1 MNKDYLIMSYF
12 EEKNLL
18 QNCTIHI
25 HSFIPIHN
33 LLTNNGYINVQ
44 IALTDTQTNYTG
56 SAITVCLHCVG
67 YHDNT

>member
-1 MNKDYLIMSYF
+1 MNKDYLVMSYF

-25 HSFIPIHN
+25 HSFIQIHN

-44 IALTDTQTNYTG
+44 IALTDTQTTQG
-56 SAITVCLHCVG
+56 PLSQFVCIV
-67 YHDNT
+67 

>member
-1 MNKDYLIMSYF
+1 MNKDYLVMSYF

-44 IALTDTQTNYTG
+44 IALTDTQTYYTG
-56 SAITVCLHCVG
+56 SVITVCLHCVG

>member
-1 MNKDYLIMSYF
+1 MSYF

-44 IALTDTQTNYTG
+44 IALTDTQTYYTG
-56 SAITVCLHCVG
+56 SVITVCLHCVG

>member
-1 MNKDYLIMSYF
+1 MNKDYLVMSYF
-12 EEKNLL
+12 EEKKFTTKL
-18 QNCTIHI
+18 H
-25 HSFIPIHN
+25 HSYSFIHN

-44 IALTDTQTNYTG
+44 IALTDTQINYTG

>member
-1 MNKDYLIMSYF
+1 MSYF

-25 HSFIPIHN
+25 HSFIPNHN

-44 IALTDTQTNYTG
+44 IALTDTQTYYTG
-56 SAITVCLHCVG
+56 SVITVCLHCVG

>member
-1 MNKDYLIMSYF
+1 MNKDYLVMSYF

-25 HSFIPIHN
+25 HSFIQIHN
-33 LLTNNGYINVQ
+33 LLTNDGYINVQ
-44 IALTDTQTNYTG
+44 IALTDTQINYTG